1 MIRALGVLILLSTL
15 LWALSLSVGA
25 EEVEQVG
32 ESVPDTFFDFL
43 DALPQDVLELLP
55 SSLFSS
61 NAEDVGNAAE
71 EMSSFPFLLRA
82 VVFCV
87 RESLSGC
94 FEALITVVGLLLL
107 SAVFSS
113 CRSAFT
119 SPSIAKA
126 FAWASSLAILVAIVR
141 AGYLSLSSVTDYF
154 TRLNQLTAGA
164 IPLLGTLY
172 AMGGNVTAAA
182 TSSAG
187 LSVYLVLLEEIVGNS
202 ILPFCGVC
210 LALSFLSSPQFG
222 VRAGSLLGTVKK
234 QYTTL
239 LAFLMML
246 LLAMIATQTT
256 LASKADTLAM
266 RSVKFAA
273 GNLIPV
279 VGGSVSELIRTVGAG
294 IGYLRGVIGICGV
307 LLLILFLLPTF
318 VRLLLYRLVWQI
330 GASLADLLGCDGE
343 KRLLDEIASLCGYLL
358 AAVSICSSVLLLSL
372 TLLAHCALAI
382 G

>member
-1 MIRALGVLILLSTL
+1 MRRARAFLLL
-15 LWALSLSVGA
+15 LVFVALFFSLSVQA
-25 EEVEQVG
+25 EESEASG
-32 ESVPDTFFDFL
+32 EKVPDSFFDFL
-43 DALPQDVLELLP
+43 EALPEDVLEMLP
-55 SSLFSS
+55 SSLFSDS
-61 NAEDVGNAAE
+61 AEEVGNAAKE
-71 EMSSFPFLLRA
+71 IGSFPFLLRA
-82 VVFCV
+82 VVTSV
-87 RESLSGC
+87 RGFFDGC
-94 FEALITVVGLLLL
+94 FEAMITVVGLLLL
-107 SAVFSS
+107 SAVFAA
-113 CRSAFT
+113 CKNAFS
-119 SPSIAKA
+119 SPSLSRA
-126 FAWASSLAILVAIVR
+126 FSWISTLTILAALLR
-141 AGYLSLSSVTDYF
+141 EGYLSLTSVTDYF
-154 TRLNQLTAGA
+154 STLNKLTSGA

-182 TSSAG
+182 ASSAG

-210 LALSFLSSPQFG
+210 LALSLLSSPQFG
-222 VRAGSLLGTVKK
+222 VRTGTLLGTVKK

-307 LLLILFLLPTF
+307 LLLILLLLPTF

-343 KRLLDEIASLCGYLL
+343 KRLLDELASLYGYLL

>member
-1 MIRALGVLILLSTL
+1 
-15 LWALSLSVGA
+15 
-25 EEVEQVG
+25 
-32 ESVPDTFFDFL
+32 
-43 DALPQDVLELLP
+43 
-55 SSLFSS
+55 
-61 NAEDVGNAAE
+61 
-71 EMSSFPFLLRA
+71 
-82 VVFCV
+82 
-87 RESLSGC
+87 
-94 FEALITVVGLLLL
+94 
-107 SAVFSS
+107 
-113 CRSAFT
+113 
-119 SPSIAKA
+119 
-126 FAWASSLAILVAIVR
+126 
-141 AGYLSLSSVTDYF
+141 
-154 TRLNQLTAGA
+154 
-164 IPLLGTLY
+164 
-172 AMGGNVTAAA
+172 
-182 TSSAG
+182 
-187 LSVYLVLLEEIVGNS
+187 
-202 ILPFCGVC
+202 
-210 LALSFLSSPQFG
+210 
-222 VRAGSLLGTVKK
+222 LLGTVKK

-273 GNLIPV
+273 GNMIPV

-307 LLLILFLLPTF
+307 MLLLLLLLPTF

-343 KRLLDEIASLCGYLL
+343 KRLLDELASLHGYLL

>member
-1 MIRALGVLILLSTL
+1 M
-15 LWALSLSVGA
+15 
-25 EEVEQVG
+25 
-32 ESVPDTFFDFL
+32 
-43 DALPQDVLELLP
+43 LPP
-55 SSLFSS
+55 SLFSENS
-61 NAEDVGNAAE
+61 KDLGNAAKE
-71 EMSSFPFLLRA
+71 ISSFPFLLRA
-82 VVFCV
+82 VLTSV
-87 RESLSGC
+87 RSFFEEC
-94 FEALITVVGLLLL
+94 FGSMITVVGLLLL
-107 SAVFSS
+107 SAVFSA
-113 CRSAFT
+113 CKTAF
-119 SPSIAKA
+119 S
-126 FAWASSLAILVAIVR
+126 ASSLSRVFSWVSTLTILAALLR
-141 AGYLSLSSVTDYF
+141 QGYLSLTSVTEYF
-154 TRLNQLTAGA
+154 SSLNKLTSCA

-172 AMGGNVTAAA
+172 AMGGNLTVAA

-210 LALSFLSSPQFG
+210 LALSLLSSPQFG
-222 VRAGSLLGTVKK
+222 VRSGTLLGTVKK

-273 GNLIPV
+273 GNMIPV

-307 LLLILFLLPTF
+307 LLLLLFLLPTF

-343 KRLLDEIASLCGYLL
+343 KKLLDELASLHGYLL